1 MRFQLI
7 ILFRWSVLVTFLWEL
22 AVKIRKRVRVAARWQ
37 KKKAVVQWLYCYALL
52 RRLWKNRAAVSFC
65 EKQKPDDPHAIS
77 RGGIL
82 GGCRHVCVSGSQY
95 PWVTSVKKSLAPPPG
110 HYVFISVLSICVN
123 QYNHRFSCRAS
134 IPLWGAGVFAC
145 RFLDRRAVCYR
156 CRSPP
161 PFDSPVNYPWI
172 EMEVHDEKSQSPGS
186 VSRYL

>member
-1 MRFQLI
+1 MVLETIPAPTLSTVWI
-7 ILFRWSVLVTFLWEL
+7 IYNIFYLPDDGKRKKPSSSRHISTHLWSGGFE
-22 AVKIRKRVRVAARWQ
+22 KI
-37 KKKAVVQWLYCYALL
+37 
-52 RRLWKNRAAVSFC
+52 RAAVSFC

-110 HYVFISVLSICVN
+110 HYVFISVLSSLVN
-123 QYNHRFSCRAS
+123 QHNHSFSCRAS

-145 RFLDRRAVCYR
+145 RFLDRQAVCYR

-161 PFDSPVNYPWI
+161 PFDSLVNRPWI
-172 EMEVHDEKSQSPGS
+172 EMEVHNEES
-186 VSRYL
+186 